1 MPPRRERGVVEVIGS
16 GRPCDPYPEQVI
28 STLKAVGVKVGLLIN
43 FDEAR
48 LVDGLRRVILSAS

>member
-1 MPPRRERGVVEVIGS
+1 VEVIGS